1 MYKYCF
7 VSELAS
13 CLLEIVLGQD
23 GGGERMGSSVGLG
36 PCGAQSLIDALY
48 PIIPRSFRPGNRTH

>member
-13 CLLEIVLGQD
+13 CLLEIVPGQD
-23 GGGERMGSSVGLG
+23 GVGGRWGHLWGWDHVKPL
-36 PCGAQSLIDALY
+36 SLIDALY
-48 PIIPRSFRPGNRTH
+48 PIIPRSFRPGNRMR